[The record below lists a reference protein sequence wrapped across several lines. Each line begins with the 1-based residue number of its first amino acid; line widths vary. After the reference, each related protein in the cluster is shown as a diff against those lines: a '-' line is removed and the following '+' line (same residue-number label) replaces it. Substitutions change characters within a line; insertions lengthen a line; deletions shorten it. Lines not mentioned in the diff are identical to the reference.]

1 MWKFTSRW
9 GNELEDNEDNFVE
22 DDTEST
28 LTDLPEL
35 RPARLLLA
43 EDDDDLRR
51 SIAGQLRKKGY
62 EVDEAFSGFEAIA
75 LIARHDDP
83 YDLII
88 SDLQLHGMNGLEIVD
103 ELRASPRQEDTD
115 VPVILLGEHPNGE
128 TAALVQRLRAVLLEK
143 PCDLEQLWLQAEQLA
158 RPIQVDHRP
167 S

>member
-1 MWKFTSRW
+1 MTMWKLTSSW
-9 GNELEDNEDNFVE
+9 GNDKADKFAE
-22 DDTEST
+22 DDSEST

-51 SIAGQLRKKGY
+51 SIAGQLRRRGY

-75 LIARHDDP
+75 LIARQDDP

-88 SDLQLHGMNGLEIVD
+88 SDLQLHGINGLEIVD

-115 VPVILLGEHPNGE
+115 VPVILLGDHPNGE
-128 TAALVQRLRAVLLEK
+128 TAALVARLHAVFVEK
-143 PCDLEQLWLQAEQLA
+143 PCDLERLWQQAEQLA
-158 RPIQVDHRP
+158 RPVQVDHRV

>member
-9 GNELEDNEDNFVE
+9 GNDFEDNFVE
-22 DDTEST
+22 DDEST

-43 EDDDDLRR
+43 EDDDELRR
-51 SIAGQLRKKGY
+51 SIAAQLRKKGY

-128 TAALVQRLRAVLLEK
+128 TEALVQRLHAVFLEK
-143 PCDLEQLWLQAEQLA
+143 PCDLEQLYRQAEQLA
-158 RPIQVDHRP
+158 RPIQIDHRP

>member
-1 MWKFTSRW
+1 MAMWKFTSRW
-9 GNELEDNEDNFVE
+9 GNELEDNFVE
-22 DDTEST
+22 DEEST
-28 LTDLPEL
+28 LADLPEL

-43 EDDDDLRR
+43 EDDDELRR

-75 LIARHDDP
+75 LIARHEDP

-115 VPVILLGEHPNGE
+115 VPVILLGDHPNGE
-128 TAALVQRLRAVLLEK
+128 TEALVQRLHAVFLEK
-143 PCDLEQLWLQAEQLA
+143 PCDLEQLYLQAEQLA
-158 RPIQVDHRP
+158 RPIQIDHRP
-167 S
+167 G